1 MSQAQLTRAYD
12 EVVTF
17 FAQGP
22 SREEILNFRLS
33 DGTVARVRELLRK
46 NSEGTLT
53 PDEADELDQSVQ
65 LDRMMMLIR
74 SRARQEERASRGA

>member
-17 FAQGP
+17 FAKGP
-22 SREEILNFRLS
+22 SRDEILNFRLS
-33 DGTVARVRELLRK
+33 DGTVARVRKLLRK

-53 PDEADELDQSVQ
+53 PDETEELDECVQ
-65 LDRMMMLIR
+65 IERMVSLIR
-74 SRARQEERASRGA
+74 SRARLANQGSRGA